1 MGINHRIHDEIKKNN
16 NVITTSQVLQ
26 LGFSKTLLTNYVHA
40 GLLERRGPGIY
51 TLPGKL
57 HDDMHALMLRS
68 SKIIFSHDSAL
79 FLNGQSERTPFRNI
93 VTIPSDSVLPASL
106 KNSCTCFYIK
116 PELHTLGMVLRKTTF
131 GNTVRCYNMERTIC
145 DLLRSRS
152 RCDEETVI
160 SSVKNYAAS
169 KSKNLN
175 LLAEYAKSLRVDK
188 TLKQYMEVLL

>member
-68 SKIIFSHDSAL
+68 SKIILSHDSAL
-79 FLNGQSERTPFRNI
+79 FLNGQSERTPFRHI
-93 VTIPSDSVLPASL
+93 VTIPSDSVLSASL

>member
-57 HDDMHALMLRS
+57 HDDMHSLMLRS

-79 FLNGQSERTPFRNI
+79 FLNGQSERTPFRHI